1 MPVRVDTDGLVVSEL
16 AAADVDAVVL
26 TPAHHYP
33 TGVVM
38 TAERRGALI
47 AWARQRRALIVEDD
61 YDVEYRFGRDPVA
74 SLQGLAPDLVA
85 FVGTTSKTLA
95 PALRLAWMVPP
106 AHLIDDIEDELDVTG
121 VTPPTLDQIA
131 MASFIQD
138 AALERHLRSMR
149 RRYRAKRDVF
159 IDALGRHLPEV
170 RVSGT
175 AAGLHLLAWLPDG
188 IDEQKTA
195 ARARRSDVGVHELH
209 RHCTVQAPSP
219 PALLLGYALPTASEL
234 SAATMLL
241 ADAIDGSVRN
251 QA

>member
-1 MPVRVDTDGLVVSEL
+1 
-16 AAADVDAVVL
+16 
-26 TPAHHYP
+26 
-33 TGVVM
+33 
-38 TAERRGALI
+38 
-47 AWARQRRALIVEDD
+47 
-61 YDVEYRFGRDPVA
+61 
-74 SLQGLAPDLVA
+74 
-85 FVGTTSKTLA
+85 
-95 PALRLAWMVPP
+95 MVPP
-106 AHLIDDIEDELDVTG
+106 AHLIDDIAGELDVTG
-121 VTPPTLDQIA
+121 AAPPTLDQIA

-138 AALERHLRSMR
+138 AGLERHLRSMR

-175 AAGLHLLAWLPDG
+175 AAGLHLFAWLPDR

-195 ARARRSDVGVHELH
+195 ARARRSGVGVHELH

-241 ADAIDGSVRN
+241 ADAMADSARI